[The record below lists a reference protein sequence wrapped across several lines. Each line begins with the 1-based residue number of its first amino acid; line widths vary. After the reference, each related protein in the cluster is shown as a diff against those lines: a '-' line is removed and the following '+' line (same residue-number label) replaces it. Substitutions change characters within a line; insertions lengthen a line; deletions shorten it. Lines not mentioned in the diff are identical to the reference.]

1 MILRPSD
8 IPGGKHA
15 GDKNI
20 ESNHQRSDIMLK
32 HVSGDWHHYLYHD
45 VWVDERY
52 RHSIYLPYTLTQP
65 FIFPYTLGCMVART
79 TNALAV
85 ANRTPNC
92 LGNIG
97 QLNHGTSQ
105 RYHGFLGCMVCT
117 LCVVICIPSGFA
129 LENTHNYTQ
138 GTNPIH
144 PRNPWYNY
152 YLYHIA
158 EIETQ
163 AYCFQWMHVNHT
175 HFSAMQADTS
185 KKVTWL

>member
-32 HVSGDWHHYLYHD
+32 HTSGDWH
-45 VWVDERY
+45 
-52 RHSIYLPYTLTQP
+52 
-65 FIFPYTLGCMVART
+65 
-79 TNALAV
+79 N
-85 ANRTPNC
+85 
-92 LGNIG
+92 
-97 QLNHGTSQ
+97 
-105 RYHGFLGCMVCT
+105 
-117 LCVVICIPSGFA
+117 
-129 LENTHNYTQ
+129 
-138 GTNPIH
+138 
-144 PRNPWYNY
+144 

-163 AYCFQWMHVNHT
+163 ACCFQWMYVNHT